1 MQSGLIELQT
11 KADNAKSTAEIQSIR
26 TLINSFTQVR
36 AGVLHIRHAHACAQQ
51 RFLAAHGDGCV
62 TYAHIKS
69 LGSTGWDIQNGN
81 FVCCVMF
88 YAMRHTQCRMRCA
101 V

>member
-1 MQSGLIELQT
+1 VQSGLIELQT

-62 TYAHIKS
+62 TYDHITS
-69 LGSTGWDIQNGN
+69 LN

-88 YAMRHTQCRMRCA
+88 YAMRRAQCRVRCA

>member
-62 TYAHIKS
+62 TRPRGRDQVTPRRAGGVTTFHPS
-69 LGSTGWDIQNGN
+69 R
-81 FVCCVMF
+81 
-88 YAMRHTQCRMRCA
+88 RHGTVA
-101 V
+101 